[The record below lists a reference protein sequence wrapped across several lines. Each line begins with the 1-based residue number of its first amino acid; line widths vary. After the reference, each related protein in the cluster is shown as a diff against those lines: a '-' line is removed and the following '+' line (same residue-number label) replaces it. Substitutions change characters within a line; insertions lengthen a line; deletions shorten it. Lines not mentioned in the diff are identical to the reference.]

1 MDAAQSLAD
10 LLELS
15 PDVEAAAVFRGGE
28 LLGVAGAGEEAAGR
42 LVGDAGR
49 LLDRA
54 GEIRSDGSR
63 VTQIHA
69 VLGDG
74 SVFVVRERG
83 GELAAV
89 AVASA
94 RATPG
99 LVFYDL
105 KRALA
110 AVAEEPAPKAKPKP
124 RRRAKKQE
132 EPADAS

>member
-1 MDAAQSLAD
+1 MDAAGALAD

-15 PDVEAAAVFRGGE
+15 PDVEAAALFGGGE
-28 LLGVAGAGEEAAGR
+28 LLGAAGLDEDAAGR

-54 GEIRSDGSR
+54 GEIRGDDSR

-69 VLGDG
+69 ALEDG
-74 SVFVVRERG
+74 GVFVVRAREGDR
-83 GELAAV
+83 AAV

-94 RATPG
+94 HATPG

-110 AVAEEPAPKAKPKP
+110 AAVEEPKPKP
-124 RRRAKKQE
+124 RRRRTKKQE

>member
-1 MDAAQSLAD
+1 MDAARALAD

-15 PDVEAAAVFRGGE
+15 PDVEAAALFGGGE
-28 LLGVAGAGEEAAGR
+28 LLGAAGLDEDAAGR
-42 LVGDAGR
+42 LVGDTGR

-54 GEIRSDGSR
+54 GEIRSDDSR

-69 VLGDG
+69 ALEDG
-74 SVFVVRERG
+74 GVFVVRAREGDRT
-83 GELAAV
+83 AV

-110 AVAEEPAPKAKPKP
+110 AAVEEPKPKP
-124 RRRAKKQE
+124 RRRRTKKQE